1 MRCYEKV
8 IAAIMAVA
16 VLVGL
21 EPNIEVLRHL
31 CRRTSVRQR
40 FRRNDQRL
48 HQQNVRQHRQ
58 STHGNPR

>member
-48 HQQNVRQHRQ
+48 YRQSVRQHRQ
-58 STHGNPR
+58 STNGNPR

>member
-48 HQQNVRQHRQ
+48 YRQSVRQHRQ
-58 STHGNPR
+58 STHGNTR

>member
-31 CRRTSVRQR
+31 CRRTSVRQQ

-48 HQQNVRQHRQ
+48 HRQSVRQ

>member
-31 CRRTSVRQR
+31 WRRTSVRQR

-58 STHGNPR
+58 NPR

>member
-31 CRRTSVRQR
+31 WRRTSVRQR
-40 FRRNDQRL
+40 FRQNDQRL
-48 HQQNVRQHRQ
+48 HRQNVRQHRQ
-58 STHGNPR
+58 NPR

>member
-48 HQQNVRQHRQ
+48 HQQNVR
-58 STHGNPR
+58 

>member
-21 EPNIEVLRHL
+21 EPNIEVLCHL
-31 CRRTSVRQR
+31 WRRTSVRQR

-48 HQQNVRQHRQ
+48 HRQNVRQHRQ
-58 STHGNPR
+58 NPR

>member
-21 EPNIEVLRHL
+21 EPNIEVLCHL
-31 CRRTSVRQR
+31 WRRTSVRQR

-48 HQQNVRQHRQ
+48 HRQNVRQ

>member
-58 STHGNPR
+58 NPR